1 MKRSLT
7 HILFSISPVALFLLA
22 AMLMMAEQP
31 SVQYQARSAQAEPV
45 GAAAG
50 AMSYIHLMRANG

>member
-50 AMSYIHLMRANG
+50 AMSYIHL